1 MLSLSHKLETME
13 TKAKFKVIY
22 MDEAVR
28 FLESLDEKVRT
39 KIAYNIEKAML
50 VVDKALFKKMG
61 SSDIWEF
68 RTLYNGMS
76 YRLFAFWDTD
86 KETLVVATHGLIKK
100 TQRTPS
106 KEILK
111 AEELRK
117 LYFGLKKK

>member
-1 MLSLSHKLETME
+1 ME

-50 VVDKALFKKMG
+50 VVDKALFKKMD
-61 SSDIWEF
+61 SFDIWEF
-68 RTLYNGMS
+68 RTLYNGS
-76 YRLFAFWDTD
+76 PPRRVACRDTANA
-86 KETLVVATHGLIKK
+86 TLVVATHGLIKK

-117 LYFGLKKK
+117 LYFSLKKK

>member
-1 MLSLSHKLETME
+1 ME

-68 RTLYNGMS
+68 RTLYNG
-76 YRLFAFWDTD
+76 R
-86 KETLVVATHGLIKK
+86 
-100 TQRTPS
+100 
-106 KEILK
+106 
-111 AEELRK
+111 
-117 LYFGLKKK
+117 

>member
-1 MLSLSHKLETME
+1 ME
-13 TKAKFKVIY
+13 AKVKFKVIY

-86 KETLVVATHGLIKK
+86 NETLVVATHGFIKK